1 MIQPVTCPICKKPLA
16 PEAHGS
22 ACFPF
27 CSKRCKQVDLV
38 RWMDGK
44 YAVVEELDPDQIML
58 QQFEG
63 ELPTDLDLED

>member
-16 PEAHGS
+16 PEALGS
-22 ACFPF
+22 DCFPF

-58 QQFEG
+58 LQLEG
-63 ELPTDLDLED
+63 ELPRDLEE